1 MASADL
7 KKRGLHILLDLH
19 GCDLSNTP
27 TTQPELEI
35 FKETFIEYLTANRL
49 TAMGTLVQL
58 FGPHAFSLVVGLA
71 ESHISI
77 HTWPEDQY
85 VSADIFVC
93 NYSRDNSKAAKAIAY
108 YLIAQYKP
116 EDIERRE
123 IER

>member
-1 MASADL
+1 MASTDS

-19 GCDLSNTP
+19 GCDLSSAP
-27 TTQPELEI
+27 ATQLELEV
-35 FKETFIEYLTANRL
+35 FKKTFIEYLTVNRL
-49 TAMGTLVQL
+49 TAMGTLVKL

-93 NYSRDNSKAAKAIAY
+93 NYSRDNSKAAQAIAD

-116 EDIERRE
+116 ADIVRRE